1 MPRFNVGIHGDD
13 LDRASDA
20 LQAGRI
26 SAGRTVGGG
35 FGGAVDVLVAHIDAE
50 TPDAALAR
58 VREQLP
64 PDGGYT
70 LGPTEAPPVPAK
82 FFKQRRS
89 SRLPAD
95 AREYRALELRRVLV
109 AEPQTGD
116 QLRVQA
122 VHLYEDA
129 MRVDYVLPLGMDHDG
144 PEGGWHPTRMLLTDD
159 LGTEYY
165 PGGGGFGGRGGL
177 SGEEVTHGHNW
188 FAPAVPDAAG
198 RLTVATLFGDV
209 TFDL

>member
-1 MPRFNVGIHGDD
+1 MSRFNVGVHGDD
-13 LDRASDA
+13 LDRACDA
-20 LQAGRI
+20 LQGAGI

-35 FGGAVDVLVAHIDAE
+35 SDGAVDALVAHIDAE
-50 TPDAALAR
+50 TSDTALAR

-70 LGPTEAPPVPAK
+70 LGPTVAPPIPAK
-82 FFKQRRS
+82 FSKKLRS
-89 SRLPAD
+89 SRLPVD
-95 AREYRALELRRVLV
+95 AREYRALELQRVLV
-109 AEPQTGD
+109 AERQTGD

-129 MRVDYVLPLGMDHDG
+129 VRVHYVLPLGMDHDG

-165 PGGGGFGGRGGL
+165 PDGGGSSGRRGP

-188 FAPAVPDAAG
+188 FTPAVPDAAG
-198 RLTVATLFGDV
+198 RLTVATPVGDV